1 MQCLA
6 SLKDLTELDVSLTSI
21 SSKSRHDLLE
31 IMGPRL
37 KVLDLSATD
46 IFKIEEENEDE
57 DLCISFD
64 SLQQLSSLKLC
75 FCKDLTPSL
84 FECLLK
90 GSKALKKV
98 DVTHSGP
105 GGRLIVPSRLE
116 DLRCRR
122 KLSITG
128 AWISKP

>member
-1 MQCLA
+1 MA

-57 DLCISFD
+57 DLCL
-64 SLQQLSSLKLC
+64 SLI
-75 FCKDLTPSL
+75 
-84 FECLLK
+84 
-90 GSKALKKV
+90 
-98 DVTHSGP
+98 H
-105 GGRLIVPSRLE
+105 I
-116 DLRCRR
+116 
-122 KLSITG
+122 
-128 AWISKP
+128 